1 MNSIKRNGVDIEKAL
16 SLASRRL
23 LARTAA
29 RPIVTAPAEE
39 VIESIEVAS
48 DNAAVAVSANS
59 RILRHK
65 VKQALRLIARK
76 VYHVAKPFARPV
88 LFRLRNY
95 FTFSLRQEVQ
105 QEFGTLQQEFA
116 NLQLE
121 LTRLKDQHHYQ
132 TQQIML
138 KLQELKNAATDHT
151 SLSQE
156 ILASHLP
163 LEKAGPQL
171 DRIEQYALLDVNR
184 IAVNSGPDETL
195 VKTAVGYVLCGSQD
209 HALLANLME
218 AGELEPGTRI
228 VIESLLEPGD
238 VYIDVGANIGLHS
251 IAAARAMSGQGKI
264 FAFEPFEPTRKLLE
278 RNLWLNGF
286 SSVSEV
292 SHYAL
297 SDKAGSH
304 KLHLGAT
311 SGHHSL
317 YELENPAFAPTT
329 SVDIFTITLDEF
341 LPKDQTAKL
350 LKIDAEGAEI
360 DVVKGA
366 QKLLAANPQ
375 MFLIVELGLSHLK
388 RNSIN
393 LESWLGHFAA
403 LGMVFS
409 VINECTGELEEW
421 SVERLAH
428 TESVNLLFHRP
439 AAAPTGGSDA

>member
-23 LARTAA
+23 LARTAC
-29 RPIVTAPAEE
+29 RPIVTAPAVEAIEITE
-39 VIESIEVAS
+39 VTS
-48 DNAAVAVSANS
+48 DNAEIVVTATS

-65 VKQALRLIARK
+65 VKHALRLIARK
-76 VYHVAKPFARPV
+76 VYRVAKPFARPV
-88 LFRLRNY
+88 LFRLRTY
-95 FTFSLRQEVQ
+95 FTYSLRQEVQ
-105 QEFGTLQQEFA
+105 QEFGTLQKELA
-116 NLQLE
+116 SLHLE
-121 LTRLKDQHHYQ
+121 LTSLQDQQ
-132 TQQIML
+132 RNQIQQIML
-138 KLQELKNAATDHT
+138 ELGQLKNSATDQA

-163 LEKAGPQL
+163 LETAGPQL

-184 IAVNSGPDETL
+184 IAINSGPDETL
-195 VKTAVGYVLCGSQD
+195 LKTAVGYLLCGSQD

-218 AGELEPGTRI
+218 AGELEPGTRM

-286 SSVSEV
+286 SSVCEV

-297 SDKAGSH
+297 SNEAGSH

-317 YELENPAFAPTT
+317 YELENPSFTPTT
-329 SVDIFTITLDEF
+329 SVDISTITLDEF
-341 LPKDQTAKL
+341 LPKGQTAKL

-366 QKLLAANPQ
+366 RELLAANPQ

-393 LESWLGHFAA
+393 LESWLGHFAH
-403 LGMVFS
+403 LGLVFS
-409 VINECTGELEEW
+409 VINERTGELEEW
-421 SVERLAH
+421 PVERLTH

-439 AAAPTGGSDA
+439 AAPSSEGSDV